1 MNSEDAMDR
10 TMSFKQAHPFRVPL
24 DKDRRLF
31 MPQHFHSQGFE
42 KAYKRRT
49 AVERVNSRLDNVH
62 GFENTALRSQ
72 DRIAL
77 RVGLVMLVMLAS
89 AKAFL
94 KSKKVKTA
102 A

>member
-1 MNSEDAMDR
+1 MPLVRDG
-10 TMSFKQAHPFRVPL
+10 SFGRVVRVPL
-24 DKDRRLF
+24 DKDRRVF

-42 KAYKRRT
+42 KKYKRRT

-77 RVGLVMLVMLAS
+77 RVGLVMLTMLAS
-89 AKAFL
+89 AKAWVQAGKEERL
-94 KSKKVKTA
+94 RRILRVA
-102 A
+102 